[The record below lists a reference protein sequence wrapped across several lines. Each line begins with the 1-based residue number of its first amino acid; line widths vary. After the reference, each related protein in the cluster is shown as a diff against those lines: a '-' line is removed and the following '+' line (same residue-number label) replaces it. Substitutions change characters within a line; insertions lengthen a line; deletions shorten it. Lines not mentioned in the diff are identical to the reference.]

1 MDNQTNPE
9 TNLQLDFLAIGDIV
23 TDAFI
28 RVNDAK
34 VTADADG
41 SNQML
46 CFKYGDKVPYES
58 MEEIKAVGN
67 SANAAV
73 AAARFGLKSA
83 LLAHIGKDLQ
93 GAACVEELKKN
104 NVQTQYIFT
113 NEGFSTNYHYV
124 LWYGVERTILVKHA
138 AFPVSMPLIPT
149 APKMLYLSS
158 LGDHTEAYHHE
169 IATFIKEHPEMK
181 VVFQP
186 GTFQIKL
193 GIEVLKDIYANTY
206 AFFCNLEEAEL
217 ITAYPAANMEK
228 PTAEKVKDLAKA
240 LHALGP
246 KLVFIT
252 DSIKGAYASDGTELW
267 FMEIYPHDPYERTGA
282 GDAFASTVSAALLM
296 GKSLSEALR
305 WGPIN
310 SMSVVQYVGAQK
322 GLLTTEALNQYLMN
336 APADYQPKQI

>member
-1 MDNQTNPE
+1 MNE
-9 TNLQLDFLAIGDIV
+9 QLDFLAIGDIV

-28 RVNDAK
+28 RVNDAVVK
-34 VTADADG
+34 TDADG
-41 SNQML
+41 SNPLL

-58 MEEIKAVGN
+58 MEEVKAVGN

-73 AAARFGLKSA
+73 AAARLGLKSA
-83 LLAHIGKDLQ
+83 LLAHVGNDLQ
-93 GAACVEELKKN
+93 GQACLDELKKN
-104 NVQTQYIFT
+104 NVDTEYVFT

-124 LWYGVERTILVKHA
+124 LWHDVERTILVKHA
-138 AFPVSMPLIPT
+138 AFPVSMPAMSV

-169 IATFIKEHPEMK
+169 IATFITQHPEMK

-193 GIEVLKDIYANTY
+193 GTEVLKDIYANTY
-206 AFFCNLEEAEL
+206 AFFCNVEEAQL
-217 ITAYPAANMEK
+217 ITKN
-228 PTAEKVKDLAKA
+228 PTHDVKELMNAV
-240 LHALGP
+240 HALGP

-252 DSIKGAYASDGTELW
+252 DGMKGAYASDGTTTW
-267 FMEIYPHDPYERTGA
+267 FMPVYPHDPFERTGA
-282 GDAFASTVSAALLM
+282 GDAFSSTVSAALLM
-296 GKSLSEALR
+296 DMPLAEALR

-322 GLLTTEALNQYLMN
+322 GLLTKEALQQYLVQ
-336 APADYQPKQI
+336 APAQYQASPIV